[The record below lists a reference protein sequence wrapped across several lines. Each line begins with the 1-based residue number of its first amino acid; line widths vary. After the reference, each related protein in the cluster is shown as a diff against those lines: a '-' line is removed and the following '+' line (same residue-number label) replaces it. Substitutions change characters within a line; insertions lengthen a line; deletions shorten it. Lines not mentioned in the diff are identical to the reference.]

1 MAQEEYIQLRQKLA
15 ELYAGRRMA
24 GESGLT
30 AAGMQLLRRVENLEA
45 ISGTEPVGSCQAG
58 ECLGQLS
65 LALCSLPGRSTG
77 WLEVGCFSDTLPV
90 GLTPNA
96 LYRAVLNL
104 IWLLEQGHP
113 RTVSLRLE
121 QRKSTALCSLRAVGK
136 LLPSQPG
143 VLCPVGQWAENLSD
157 SQLAL
162 AAAQAII
169 HRAGGGLVLGSGAGL
184 NTASFWLPLQDNK
197 TTLLPCPTAQELLRN
212 RFSVVNVVLNHSPSL
227 HGQ

>member
-1 MAQEEYIQLRQKLA
+1 MAQEEYVQLRQKLA

-45 ISGTEPVGSCQAG
+45 ISDTEPNGSCLIG
-58 ECLGQLS
+58 DCLGQLS
-65 LALCSLPGRSTG
+65 LALCALSDRPSG
-77 WLEVGCFSDTLPV
+77 WLEVGRFPDFVSV
-90 GLTPNA
+90 GLTPKA
-96 LYRAVLNL
+96 LLRAVLNL
-104 IWLLEQGHP
+104 IRLLEQGHP
-113 RTVSLRLE
+113 RTISLQVE

-143 VLCPVGQWAENLSD
+143 LLCPVGQWAENLSD

-162 AAAQAII
+162 AAAQATI

-184 NTASFWLPLQDNK
+184 NTASFWLPLRDE
-197 TTLLPCPTAQELLRN
+197 TAPLPCPSSRELLED
-212 RFSVVNVVLNHSPSL
+212 RFSVVNIVLNRSPSSL
-227 HGQ
+227 GQ